1 MGQTLQRAAQW
12 TTATDGHSG
21 KLEFSTLNEDLLNTV
36 LNFAEGPSG
45 KSPEEGKLVFKKPLT
60 WTTALKP
67 SAFSGSGYI
76 EKYVLDNEE
85 EIIIIMIIS
94 NPFRAILFLP
104 YRSFESLD

>member
-21 KLEFSTLNEDLLNTV
+21 KLEFSSLNEDLLNTV

-76 EKYVLDNEE
+76 EK
-85 EIIIIMIIS
+85 
-94 NPFRAILFLP
+94 
-104 YRSFESLD
+104 